1 MAIRSTNFDASSL
14 ASLRHAKNVQIKA
27 AHAQTQMKTGR
38 RITSVKDDA
47 SGSAIAATLKARN
60 VGANEGVRNLQ
71 EAAAALGIAESAMNI
86 LADKLNNLK
95 ALGIRAYTQLKVTAN
110 VNLIKVEVSRIKESM
125 KDTIDTAEY
134 NGKKLLTGGI
144 HNVAVN
150 YGIDKITFSI
160 QNCTLITGLGIT
172 AGSNVTTTVARVSAF
187 VSVIN
192 TAIAKLSTIRGNL
205 GATQVLVDSAI
216 ESTQANIDK
225 TEEARSTI
233 EDIDSLEAQV
243 NATTAQS
250 QMNLALQAFL
260 LSMQDNFKNASA
272 GMQTMQL
279 LMQS

>member
-1 MAIRSTNFDASSL
+1 MAIRSTNFDAASL
-14 ASLRHAKNVQIKA
+14 ASLRHAKRVQINA
-27 AHAQTQMKTGR
+27 AHAQTQMKTGK

-47 SGSAIAATLKARN
+47 SGSAIAATLKSRN
-60 VGANEGVRNLQ
+60 VGASEGERNLR

-125 KDTIDTAEY
+125 RDTIDTAEY

-144 HNVAVN
+144 NNVAVN

-160 QNCTLITGLGIT
+160 ASCHLSGGLGIS
-172 AGSNVTTTVARVSAF
+172 AARNVTTTVAGVSAF
-187 VSVIN
+187 VNIIN
-192 TAIAKLSTIRGNL
+192 TAITRLSTLRGNL

-233 EDIDSLEAQV
+233 EDINSLEAQV

-260 LSMQDNFKNASA
+260 LSMQDNFKNAST